1 MSLLIFLVVNL
12 YCSNLLNWIL
22 RHTRMTEKS
31 FTNTIEHFLEIAK
44 SLNDLDSHVDLIK
57 KVVESPVIYSFSEL
71 LEVPLIASVIY

>member
-1 MSLLIFLVVNL
+1 
-12 YCSNLLNWIL
+12 
-22 RHTRMTEKS
+22 MTEKS

-44 SLNDLDSHVDLIK
+44 NLNDLDSAVDLIK